1 MQDRIPENR
10 PLEDRNTV
18 VDASTRGSAG
28 GWAVA
33 LVVALL
39 LAVGVFYF
47 ANNRTDGV
55 DPNTNTSSIGTQAPA
70 PATVPPTDGQATGT
84 QPAPAPAQPAPS
96 QPAQ

>member
-18 VDASTRGSAG
+18 VNTSTRSAG

-33 LVVALL
+33 VVVALL

-47 ANNRTDGV
+47 AANTGDGV
-55 DPNTNTSSIGTQAPA
+55 DPNANTSSIGTQEPA
-70 PATVPPTDGQATGT
+70 PATVPPTDSQATGT
-84 QPAPAPAQPAPS
+84 QPTPAPAQPAPS